1 MSRVPTGVAIH
12 APQELHSGSRAVFRR
27 PIVRRRR
34 PALPNGGARGGG
46 EAAVRCRRERAGEC
60 VSSCSRARTAVEG
73 PSSVRLLHSLLGCR
87 GRTGD
92 ETYHT
97 SEVTTRSRLGACGS
111 VTDGG
116 RVPVSRRTPPQRN
129 EHAGTR
135 GVTRQSV
142 RGSYAPWLWVWRV
155 GRNFM
160 SAAGVDGHVGA
171 PPTRG
176 RRCQVALQGCLSVLL
191 CASQWHACSES

>member
-116 RVPVSRRTPPQRN
+116 RVPVSRR
-129 EHAGTR
+129 
-135 GVTRQSV
+135 S
-142 RGSYAPWLWVWRV
+142 
-155 GRNFM
+155 
-160 SAAGVDGHVGA
+160 GHVGRHA
-171 PPTRG
+171 AVGARLLRSLAVGVACGPQFYVRCGCGRARG
-176 RRCQVALQGCLSVLL
+176 RPTHAGPQVPGRSTGLPVCAAVCLPVARL
-191 CASQWHACSES
+191 